1 MAELDTARLI
11 GSRLAV
17 EQRAV
22 ADLVPYARNARTHTP
37 DQVAQIAASIA
48 AFGWTN
54 PILVDEG
61 GGIVAGHGRL
71 EAAKSLGMDT
81 VPVICLAGLS
91 ETERRALVLADN
103 KLALNAGWDFG
114 LLSEELAALDVG
126 ELDVALIGF
135 SDAEL
140 EQIAT
145 WSPPAVAAALRQ
157 GRTAPD
163 VIPTPPAV
171 VTSLRGDIWLL
182 GSHRAMCGDSTVAA
196 EVDLLVDTAG
206 APLLHADPPYGMGK
220 EVDGVLNDNLYR
232 ANLDAFQ
239 MRWWRTWRPHLA
251 DNASVYIWGTADNL
265 WRLWYSGSLVDSERM
280 TFRNE
285 VVWDKVFGIGMS
297 SETHRQYATAT
308 ERCLFFMLGE
318 QGFGNINV
326 ADYWEGFEPIRSYL
340 EAEVKKAGFGTKDIA
355 RICGVGMY
363 GHWFTKSQWVMI
375 PARHYRALQ
384 QEAAGAAFTR
394 PYHELRELYDGGL
407 ADASHLGAKREF
419 YALRA
424 HFNNTHDNMTDVWRF
439 PRVLGEER
447 FGHATP
453 KPVDLCVRAIRS
465 SAPPGSV
472 VLEPFGGT
480 GSTLI
485 ACEQT
490 GNPNRTMEL
499 EPAFVDVTV
508 LRWQEFTGEAAT
520 LAGDGR
526 TFAELAAERA
536 AATAAA

>member
-1 MAELDTARLI
+1 MSRARELH
-11 GSRLAV
+11 V

-37 DQVAQIAASIA
+37 EQVAQIAASIT

-54 PILVDEG
+54 PILVDEAG
-61 GGIVAGHGRL
+61 GVIAGHGRL
-71 EAAKSLGMDT
+71 EAAKSLAMAT
-81 VPVICLAGLS
+81 VPVISLAGLS

-145 WSPPAVAAALRQ
+145 WSPPAVATALRQ
-157 GRTAPD
+157 GLTAPD
-163 VIPTPPAV
+163 VIPLPPAV
-171 VTSLRGDIWLL
+171 VTSARGDIWEL
-182 GSHRAMCGDSTVAA
+182 GAHRVMCGDSTVAA
-196 EVDLLVDTAG
+196 EVDLLVDGDG

-239 MRWWRTWRPHLA
+239 MRWWRAWRPHLA

-297 SETHRQYATAT
+297 SDTHRQYATAT
-308 ERCLFFMLGE
+308 ERLLFFMLGE

-326 ADYWEGFEPIRSYL
+326 ADYWEGFEPIRAYL
-340 EAEVKKAGFGTKDIA
+340 EAEVKRIGYGTKDIA

-375 PARHYRALQ
+375 PAKHYRALQ
-384 QEAAGAAFTR
+384 QAADGEAFTR

-447 FGHATP
+447 YGHATP
-453 KPVDLCVRAIRS
+453 KPVDLCVRAVRS
-465 SAPPGSV
+465 SAPAESV

-490 GNPNRTMEL
+490 GNPNRTMGL

-508 LRWQEFTGEAAT
+508 LRWQAFTGEAAT

-536 AATAAA
+536 PAAVA